1 MYSVPALNATQA
13 NLLHHAPYFDAFRR
27 MAENC
32 QSPHRTSMGLPSW
45 FGQSI
50 VHLCI
55 TYLPPSERVV
65 ADVLK
70 HWWSTFGSGGERC
83 SEEVVRK
90 CHLRWLQMPSAMV
103 ANAICDVCKWHLSTT
118 CAEQRQPPFP
128 NNGNHHISTT
138 ATTLSEQRIW
148 TRDK

>member
-1 MYSVPALNATQA
+1 
-13 NLLHHAPYFDAFRR
+13 
-27 MAENC
+27 
-32 QSPHRTSMGLPSW
+32 MGLPSW

-50 VHLCI
+50 VHLPI
-55 TYLPPSERVV
+55 TYLLPLEKVV
-65 ADVLK
+65 ADVRK
-70 HWWSTFGSGGERC
+70 PWCSMFGSGGERC